1 MSTTFTPISEV
12 QADEFWQTADF
23 SDCPRPPV
31 MDEDVRMLSQWRR
44 CPWAC
49 PARRLALSL
58 SNNDILFA
66 YRRIWGRSP
75 MQTLPGNSLMPLL
88 KEWHGNDY
96 AISGTELELIA
107 HHLCGWRRSGESKP
121 AVKRIVCEVSSLD
134 RRVRNADEA

>member
-1 MSTTFTPISEV
+1 MSVFTLISEV
-12 QADEFWQTADF
+12 QADKYWQTADF

-31 MDEDVRMLSQWRR
+31 MDDDVRMLSQWRR
-44 CPWAC
+44 CNWGC
-49 PARRLALSL
+49 PGRRLALSL

-75 MQTLPGNSLMPLL
+75 MRTLPGNSLMPLVE
-88 KEWHGNDY
+88 EWHGYDY

-107 HHLCGWRRSGESKP
+107 HHLCGWRLSGETKP

-134 RRVRNADEA
+134 RRARNADAV